1 MSTHI
6 EPFEAMDSRP
16 WKIVNTYTFLIMN
29 GRGNAWNRTLP
40 VSS

>member
-16 WKIVNTYTFLIMN
+16 WKIVNTCTFLIMN
-29 GRGNAWNRTLP
+29 GRRECLEPHFAR
-40 VSS
+40 